1 MTRTYPKSLP
11 QNRNRIPKSS
21 TSDAASEGLAGE
33 EALFREPEGYF
44 KPEKAPTTAEY
55 ALLDGRVLQLGLVG
69 ESPLWATAR
78 YLQEHTA
85 TLVRGKDVLELG
97 AGAGLPGIVCGI
109 EGAKRVVITDYP
121 DPPLIENIKANI
133 EKHRHLFGK
142 GSEAVA
148 A

>member
-69 ESPLWATAR
+69 ESPLWVSSFADGFFFVDGVLVL
-78 YLQEHTA
+78 YYVFHTYA
-85 TLVRGKDVLELG
+85 LFSYYSPFFGTFIR
-97 AGAGLPGIVCGI
+97 VCI
-109 EGAKRVVITDYP
+109 HADSKPSR
-121 DPPLIENIKANI
+121 
-133 EKHRHLFGK
+133 
-142 GSEAVA
+142 
-148 A
+148 